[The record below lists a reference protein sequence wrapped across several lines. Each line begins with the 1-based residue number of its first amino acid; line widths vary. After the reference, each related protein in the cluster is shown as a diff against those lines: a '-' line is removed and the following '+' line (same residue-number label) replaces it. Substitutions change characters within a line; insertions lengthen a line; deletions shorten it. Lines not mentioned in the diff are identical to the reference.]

1 MFEYCLVI
9 YMTMDDPV
17 YKGNFVN
24 CQVAQM
30 YIDEYYPD
38 APYTIC
44 LHESYIVLP
53 KHIVKKDVNYVRE
66 R

>member
-1 MFEYCLVI
+1 
-9 YMTMDDPV
+9 MDDPV

-24 CQVAQM
+24 CEVAQM
-30 YIDEYYPD
+30 YIDEYYSD